1 MKKRILI
8 PTTIIII
15 ALLFVLYYFLTIPK
29 LELNAMDP
37 LEKYTYLTENDVL
50 ESIDEQA
57 SRYSALE
64 IFIQNKDEWIP

>member
-15 ALLFVLYYFLTIPK
+15 ALLFVLYYYLTIPK

-50 ESIDEQA
+50 ES
-57 SRYSALE
+57 
-64 IFIQNKDEWIP
+64 